1 MLVGRPMVAAYRV
14 APLTAKIIRLFKM
27 IKSKY
32 YTLPNNLADEY
43 LVPEL
48 IQEEITA
55 DNVFERIETQFNQDK
70 ASRQHMLDRFAS
82 IHNQLRQNASDKAA
96 EALVT
101 LLEGKSNE

>member
-1 MLVGRPMVAAYRV
+1 
-14 APLTAKIIRLFKM
+14 M

-32 YTLPNNLADEY
+32 YTLPNNLANEY

-55 DNVFERIETQFNQDK
+55 DNVFDRVDTQFQQDET
-70 ASRQHMLDRFAS
+70 SRQHMLNRFTE

-96 EALVT
+96 GALVSMLKNKLNVT
-101 LLEGKSNE
+101 KNPPKSNKT

>member
-1 MLVGRPMVAAYRV
+1 MVAAYRV
-14 APLTAKIIRLFKM
+14 TPMTAKIIRLFKM

-55 DNVFERIETQFNQDK
+55 DNVFDRVEMQFQQDET
-70 ASRQHMLDRFAS
+70 SRQHMLNRFAE

-96 EALVT
+96 EALVA
-101 LLEGKSNE
+101 LLVTKNNPKSSKT

>member
-1 MLVGRPMVAAYRV
+1 MVAAYRV

-48 IQEEITA
+48 IQEDITA
-55 DNVFERIETQFNQDK
+55 DNVFNEVEKQFQQDDV
-70 ASRQHMLDRFAS
+70 SRQHMLNRFEE
-82 IHNQLRQNASDKAA
+82 IHKQLRHNASDKAA
-96 EALVT
+96 KALVA
-101 LLEGKSNE
+101 LLETKRSPKSNKK